1 MSNKKLKRREKPAT
15 SVRAASKR
23 AERSTPKSVPQ
34 EIPVLQIASM
44 SGYAVGDRISHQQ
57 FGDGV
62 VTGID
67 GEKLTIQ
74 FGDRRVK
81 QILDYYVKRRP
92 R

>member
-23 AERSTPKSVPQ
+23 AERSPPKSVPQ
-34 EIPVLQIASM
+34 EIPALEIGSM
-44 SGYAVGDRISHQQ
+44 SGYAIGDRKSHQQ

-62 VTGID
+62 FAAID

-74 FGDRRVK
+74 FGDGRVK